1 MIEIVNI
8 TKHFDDICALDKV
21 TMSFAE
27 SQLNVIHGASGSGKS
42 TLIRIIGGIVRPDD
56 GVVVVDDM
64 PIYENPE
71 TKKRLTVI
79 TDRTR
84 FGMLE
89 RAKDRAR
96 KYSYCFKDYD
106 KDKARELLS
115 AHGISFTR
123 RMKSLN
129 LSKQVLALLIL
140 AVVADTKYL
149 ICDDIFKKMDAEDAG
164 AARDMIMQTV
174 SKKGHTAI
182 VALSDLTGF
191 EDKAENIY
199 ELLAKGQ

>member
-8 TKHFDDICALDKV
+8 TKHFDDTCALDKV
-21 TMSFAE
+21 SASFAE
-27 SQLNVIHGASGSGKS
+27 AQLNVIHGASGSGKS

-56 GVVVVDDM
+56 GVVIVDDM

-84 FGMLE
+84 FGMFE

-96 KYSYCFKDYD
+96 KYTSCFKDYD

-115 AHGISFTR
+115 AHDIGFGR
-123 RMKSLN
+123 RMKSLS
-129 LSKQVLALLIL
+129 LSKQALALLIL

-149 ICDDIFKKMDAEDAG
+149 VCDDIFKKMDEEDART
-164 AARDMIMQTV
+164 ARDIIKQTV
-174 SKKGHTAI
+174 SEKGHTAI
-182 VALSDLTGF
+182 VAVSDLTGF
-191 EDKAENIY
+191 EDTAKNIY
-199 ELLAKGQ
+199 ELSAKGQ